1 MAKFK
6 AEDLIN
12 ELKGDVHKIIASAEQ
27 MRSSDT
33 GKLVYQYDKNSW
45 SVVQVIEHL
54 NAYDRFYLPQID
66 KALSERN
73 DTRNAWFNSGFWGDY
88 FTKMMKPT
96 NVFEVK
102 NKMKAMK
109 NYTFPNSLNVNTV
122 FDEFMQHQQRLLK
135 LLDASKERD
144 LNLLKVPI
152 TINKM
157 VKLKLGDTFRF
168 IIAHE
173 QRHMVQA
180 RNTMRKVGIATNE
193 FPVIMDSPQH
203 HKAQAHV

>member
-27 MRSSDT
+27 MRNSDT

-54 NAYDRFYLPQID
+54 NAYNRFYLPQID
-66 KALSERN
+66 RALSERN
-73 DTRNAWFNSGFWGDY
+73 DNRNAWFNSGFWGDY
-88 FTKMMKPT
+88 FTKSMKPT

-122 FDEFMQHQQRLLK
+122 FDEFMQHQQRLLE
-135 LLDASKERD
+135 LLEASKERD
-144 LNLLKVPI
+144 LNLIKVPI
-152 TINKM
+152 TISKL
-157 VKLKLGDTFRF
+157 VKLKLGDAFRF

-193 FPVIMDSPQH
+193 FPVIMDSPKQQ
-203 HKAQAHV
+203 KAQAHV